1 MPNFADQAFSEALAP
16 SHHSRTAAFAGHR
29 SEFSSQ
35 LADANLIDLA
45 LATPKRFE
53 MDGDDSLCDDHNA
66 DHAEAVDELF
76 AEMDDDA
83 LAVRLGV

>member
-1 MPNFADQAFSEALAP
+1 
-16 SHHSRTAAFAGHR
+16 
-29 SEFSSQ
+29 
-35 LADANLIDLA
+35 LA
-45 LATPKRFE
+45 LVAPKRFE
-53 MDGDDSLCDDHNA
+53 MDGDDSLSDDHNA